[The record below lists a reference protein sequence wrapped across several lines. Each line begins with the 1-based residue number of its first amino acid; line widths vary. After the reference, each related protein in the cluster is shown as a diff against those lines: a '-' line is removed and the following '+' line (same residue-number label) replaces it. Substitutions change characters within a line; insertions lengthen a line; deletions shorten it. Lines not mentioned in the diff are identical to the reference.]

1 MIDRYN
7 ECIDKLY
14 SIAPSFQN
22 VGSAAYHPGLK
33 TMEDFAAEM
42 GDPQKRFRSIHI
54 AGTNGK
60 GSTAHFLASAL
71 AFLHPG
77 ARIGLYTSPHLVDFR
92 ERVRVITVDGVTGQ
106 SPIVPKEEADIESS
120 IIPKEEVS
128 AGNTIVIKD
137 GSLEEKCREHGCP
150 AVQMISREEV
160 VAFMDRYEAFIDG
173 RRPSFFEITTAM
185 AFEHFAAVGVE
196 FAVIETGLGGR
207 LDSTNI
213 IPSDLSII
221 TSVGLDHVN
230 ILGSTI
236 GQIAREKAG
245 IIKPGKPVVVGQLLP
260 EALEVVREVAGSLG
274 APLYD
279 STEVLTRSR
288 TRNSSNSTEA
298 YSPELPEIPDVYSYD
313 ADSFDL
319 KSDSQRINFRTVLTA
334 LGVLGY
340 DLAARSESVMYA
352 LRNAARISGL
362 RGRWERISE
371 HPRAICDIGH
381 NPEAMRISMTQLRRE
396 AMEMAHAERTI
407 PVTRATQATHAAQ
420 IAGTSVGEDAERL
433 SRSEDY
439 GLSHSPRIY
448 MVYGMVADKDVATVA
463 DLLPADA
470 TYIFTQ
476 PHGPRALAA
485 DALADIVLGSIRRRT
500 AIESA
505 DSLLVVVGKQ
515 ACDTVHSSLQEECS
529 EVLGTIATL
538 ENYSAPEHDAYRIVP
553 EPAEAHYIVPEPAE
567 THYIVAEPAE
577 AYRLALRLAA
587 PEDLI
592 FVGGSSFVVSEV
604 LADR

>member
-1 MIDRYN
+1 MIDKYN
-7 ECIDKLY
+7 KCIDKLY

-33 TMEDFAAEM
+33 TMEDFAAAM

-71 AFLHPG
+71 AFLHPC

-92 ERVRVITVDGVTGQ
+92 ERVRVVTNEGV
-106 SPIVPKEEADIESS
+106 E
-120 IIPKEEVS
+120 
-128 AGNTIVIKD
+128 
-137 GSLEEKCREHGCP
+137 
-150 AVQMISREEV
+150 MISREEV
-160 VAFMDRYEAFIDG
+160 VAFMDRYQSFIDG

-230 ILGSTI
+230 ILGDTI

-245 IIKPGKPVVVGQLLP
+245 IIKRGKPVVTGQLLP
-260 EALEVVREVAGSLG
+260 EAAAVVREVADSIG
-274 APLYD
+274 APLYG
-279 STEVLTRSR
+279 STEVFGKLHPGNATK
-288 TRNSSNSTEA
+288 STA
-298 YSPELPEIPDVYSYD
+298 TDKCPKGDCSGLSDIPDVYTYD
-313 ADSFDL
+313 TASFDL

-334 LGVLGY
+334 LNVLGY
-340 DLAARSESVMYA
+340 DLAAHSESVMYA

-362 RGRWERISE
+362 RGRWERIHE
-371 HPRAICDIGH
+371 RPRAICDIGH
-381 NPEAMRISMTQLRRE
+381 NPEAMRISMAQLARE
-396 AMEMAHAERTI
+396 A
-407 PVTRATQATHAAQ
+407 
-420 IAGTSVGEDAERL
+420 EDR
-433 SRSEDY
+433 
-439 GLSHSPRIY
+439 HIY

-476 PHGPRALAA
+476 PHGPRAMAA
-485 DALADIVLGSIRRRT
+485 DTLADIVLGSLRRRRAT
-500 AIESA
+500 AA
-505 DSLLVVVGKQ
+505 
-515 ACDTVHSSLQEECS
+515 AH
-529 EVLGTIATL
+529 
-538 ENYSAPEHDAYRIVP
+538 HIVP
-553 EPAEAHYIVPEPAE
+553 
-567 THYIVAEPAE
+567 EPAE

-587 PEDLI
+587 PDDII

-604 LADR
+604 LAGR